1 MKRVILGL
9 TLMVVCGTS
18 FATDYCSQVA
28 KAPLKYKATKI
39 WNCVCSEFA
48 VKNKDND
55 WVYNQNASTKVL
67 ALAREELQDALR
79 QNNAAIADKE
89 IAASPNSPKEVQLRI
104 QNTIGVIDDIL
115 SSRKVKKDK
124 KVKK

>member
-1 MKRVILGL
+1 
-9 TLMVVCGTS
+9 MVVCGTS

-28 KAPLKYKATKI
+28 KTPLKYKATKI
-39 WNCVCSEFA
+39 WNCVCSKIA

-55 WVYNQNASTKVL
+55 WVYNQNASTKIL
-67 ALAREELQDALR
+67 TLARQELQDALR

-115 SSRKVKKDK
+115 SSRETKKIDK